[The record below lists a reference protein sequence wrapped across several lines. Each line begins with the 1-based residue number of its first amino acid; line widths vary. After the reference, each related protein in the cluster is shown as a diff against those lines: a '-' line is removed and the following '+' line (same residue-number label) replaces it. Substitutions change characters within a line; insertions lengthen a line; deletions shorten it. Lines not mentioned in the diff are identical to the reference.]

1 MNVTD
6 TSIAFFL
13 CGDMNVAKH
22 FFTIWR
28 SGHAAMEQLML
39 DFVKGGRAVLEH
51 LISPYCIYGYAIWR
65 NKKIFIAF

>member
-1 MNVTD
+1 MNYEMRRIYQ
-6 TSIAFFL
+6 S
-13 CGDMNVAKH
+13 
-22 FFTIWR
+22 
-28 SGHAAMEQLML
+28 ML

>member
-28 SGHAAMEQLML
+28 SGHAAMEQLILVVLPFSHYAVAM
-39 DFVKGGRAVLEH
+39 RAAEITAVLV
-51 LISPYCIYGYAIWR
+51 CIRIEA
-65 NKKIFIAF
+65 